1 MSKIDEVKKGWN
13 NILERSKEANY
24 IVVVGAASG
33 TDVQSF
39 LIEED
44 ILISEYFDNN
54 ELFIGT
60 SVNGIRVSKPY
71 KVNSHT
77 SHTKNRHII
86 GSYATL
92 GI

>member
-44 ILISEYFDNN
+44 I
-54 ELFIGT
+54 
-60 SVNGIRVSKPY
+60 
-71 KVNSHT
+71 
-77 SHTKNRHII
+77 
-86 GSYATL
+86 
-92 GI
+92 